1 LKNFAEEVENPK
13 SLLNRRGAAIRDEF
27 NHILGN
33 VHQLLKDLE
42 KMVLKYRSLATL
54 EKRTWDRLRFGLKE
68 LNTIRQM
75 LTYHTAQMELFLSS
89 LTVGALGRIEN
100 LLEDFILEMRSGRRA
115 PTILSIEQGGEEG
128 AVGWRRLESDLS
140 ESGVAFKDIERH
152 RDDIV
157 EYLAL
162 LTVDSETPSHD
173 AIVLPEFTSDGGVPG
188 PTVNGQVPEDNWD
201 SISQRMASS
210 NNATTQKEQ
219 SRIRKLHS
227 VILTTESV
235 ENDPSSQISTAP
247 LDSFEENEMGVR
259 SKVKKTRWKI
269 CETIVNHY

>member
-13 SLLNRRGAAIRDEF
+13 SLLKCRGAAMRDEF
-27 NHILGN
+27 NHVLGN
-33 VHQLLKDLE
+33 VQQLLKELE
-42 KMVLKYRSLATL
+42 KMVLKHRSLATL
-54 EKRTWDRLRFGLKE
+54 EKRTWDRLRFGMKE
-68 LNTIRQM
+68 LNTMRQK

-100 LLEDFILEMRSGRRA
+100 LLEYFVLEVRSGRRA

-128 AVGWRRLESDLS
+128 AVGWMRLESDLF

-162 LTVDSETPSHD
+162 LTMDSGTPSHD
-173 AIVLPEFTSDGGVPG
+173 AIVPPEFTSDAGVPG
-188 PTVNGQVPEDNWD
+188 PTVNGQLPEDNWD

-210 NNATTQKEQ
+210 NNATTQKEL

-235 ENDPSSQISTAP
+235 ENDPSSQISTA
-247 LDSFEENEMGVR
+247 LSDSFEENETGVR

-269 CETIVNHY
+269 CETIVHHY

>member
-13 SLLNRRGAAIRDEF
+13 SLLNRRGVAMRDEF
-27 NHILGN
+27 NHILGS
-33 VHQLLKDLE
+33 VQQLLKDLE
-42 KMVLKYRSLATL
+42 KMVLNYRSLATL

-89 LTVGALGRIEN
+89 LTVGALGRIES
-100 LLEDFILEMRSGRRA
+100 LLEDFIVEVRSGRRA

-128 AVGWRRLESDLS
+128 AAGWRRLESDLS
-140 ESGVAFKDIERH
+140 ESGVTFKDIERH

-162 LTVDSETPSHD
+162 LTMDSEAPSHD
-173 AIVLPEFTSDGGVPG
+173 AIVPPEFTSDGGVPG
-188 PTVNGQVPEDNWD
+188 PTINDQVPEDNWD

-210 NNATTQKEQ
+210 NNTTTQKEQ

-227 VILTTESV
+227 VILNTESV
-235 ENDPSSQISTAP
+235 ENDPPSRISTGSS
-247 LDSFEENEMGVR
+247 DSFQQNEMGVR
-259 SKVKKTRWKI
+259 SKVKNMIENLR
-269 CETIVNHY
+269 NHC